1 VLAGYRTSGTLP
13 EWGEQMTVS
22 ERAGRP
28 AESSMLV
35 DVDRLV
41 KAYYE
46 EQPDPAEATQQVA
59 FGTSGHRGSAL
70 KGSFNEA
77 HILATTEAICRYRE
91 AQGIGG
97 PLYLGRD
104 THALSEPAQRT
115 ALEVLAAHGVQ
126 VRVDSGDRPTPTPAL
141 SLAILAWN
149 RDRRDHLADGIVVT
163 PSHNPPEDGGFKYN
177 PPNGGPADT
186 DITGWVQDEANRLLR
201 AGLDGVRRVPAEEA
215 AAAPTVER
223 YDYVAAYVED
233 LATIVDLEA
242 VRGAGLRLGVD
253 PLGGAAVDYWSAI
266 ADRYGLDL
274 EVVNQAVDPTFRFMT
289 VDWDGKIRMDPS
301 SQYAMAG
308 LIDLRDR
315 FDVAFA
321 NDADA
326 DRHGIVTGGAGLL
339 NPNHYLAA
347 MVAYLFGGGRD
358 WGERVG
364 VGKTLVSSS
373 MMDRVAA
380 DLGRRLDEVPVGFKW
395 FVDGLLDGSLGFGGE
410 ESAGASFLRRDG
422 TVWTTDK
429 DGIVCCLL
437 AAEMTARRG
446 ADPGAQYRE
455 LTARFGDPAYRRVDA
470 PATPEQKA
478 VLKRLSAGDVQAS
491 ELAGEPITDVLTTA
505 PANGAAIG
513 GVKVVTRNG
522 WFAARPSGTEDVYK
536 VYAESF
542 LGTEHLERILEEAT
556 AVVSAALEAAS

>member
-1 VLAGYRTSGTLP
+1 V
-13 EWGEQMTVS
+13 
-22 ERAGRP
+22 
-28 AESSMLV
+28 
-35 DVDRLV
+35 
-41 KAYYE
+41 
-46 EQPDPAEATQQVA
+46 
-59 FGTSGHRGSAL
+59 
-70 KGSFNEA
+70 
-77 HILATTEAICRYRE
+77 ATTEAICRYRAE
-91 AQGIGG
+91 RGIDG
-97 PLYLGRD
+97 PLFLGRD

-115 ALEVLAAHGVQ
+115 ALEVLAAHGIE
-126 VRVDSGDRPTPTPAL
+126 VRVDAGGRPTPTPAI
-141 SLAILAWN
+141 SHAILTWN
-149 RDRRDHLADGIVVT
+149 QDRRDQLADGIVVT

-186 DITGWVQDEANRLLR
+186 DVTGWVQDTANRLLR
-201 AGLDGVRRVPAEEA
+201 EGLDGVRRLPADQA
-215 AAAPTVER
+215 ATAPGVQP

-233 LATIVDLEA
+233 LSAAVDLEA

-253 PLGGAAVDYWSAI
+253 PLGGAAVDYWAAI

-274 EVVNQAVDPTFRFMT
+274 EVVNDAVDPTFRFMS

-301 SQYAMAG
+301 SRYAMAG
-308 LIDLRDR
+308 LIELRDR

-326 DRHGIVTGGAGLL
+326 DRHGIVTAEAGLL

-358 WGERVG
+358 WGSEVG

-373 MMDRVAA
+373 MIDRVAA
-380 DLGRRLDEVPVGFKW
+380 DLGRRLAEVPVGFKW

-422 TVWTTDK
+422 RVWTTDK

-437 AAEMTARRG
+437 AAELTARRG
-446 ADPGAQYRE
+446 LDPGALYRQ
-455 LTARFGDPAYRRVDA
+455 LTERFGDPAYRRVDA
-470 PATPEQKA
+470 PATPDQKA
-478 VLKRLSAGDVQAS
+478 VLAKLSAGAVQAA
-491 ELAGEPITDVLTTA
+491 ELAGDPITDVRTTA
-505 PANGAAIG
+505 PANGAPIG
-513 GVKVVTRNG
+513 GVKVSTGHG

-542 LGTEHLERILEEAT
+542 KGEAHLERILEEAT
-556 AVVSAALEAAS
+556 AVVSAALKASTGA

>member
-1 VLAGYRTSGTLP
+1 
-13 EWGEQMTVS
+13 MTVS

-28 AESSMLV
+28 AEASMLV
-35 DVDRLV
+35 DVERLV
-41 KAYYE
+41 RAYYD
-46 EQPDPAEATQQVA
+46 EQPDPSAPEQQVA

-70 KGSFNEA
+70 KASFNEA
-77 HILATTEAICRYRE
+77 HILATTEAICRYRGQ
-91 AQGIGG
+91 QGIDG
-97 PLYLGRD
+97 PLFLGRD

-115 ALEVLAAHGVQ
+115 ALEVLAAHGVE
-126 VRVDSGDRPTPTPAL
+126 VRVDAGDRPTPTPAI
-141 SLAILAWN
+141 SHAILTWN
-149 RDRRDHLADGIVVT
+149 RDRPGQPADGIVVT

-201 AGLDGVRRVPAEEA
+201 DGLDGVRRVPAEQA
-215 AAAPTVER
+215 ADAPGVER

-233 LATIVDLEA
+233 LGAVVDLEA
-242 VRGAGLRLGVD
+242 VRGAGLRLGAD
-253 PLGGAAVDYWSAI
+253 PLGGAAVDYWAAI
-266 ADRYGLDL
+266 AERYRLDL
-274 EVVNQAVDPTFRFMT
+274 EVVNDAVDPTFRFMPL
-289 VDWDGKIRMDPS
+289 DWDGKIRMDPS
-301 SQYAMAG
+301 SRYAMAG

-326 DRHGIVTGGAGLL
+326 DRHGIVTAGAGLL

-347 MVAYLFGGGRD
+347 MVAYLFGGDRD
-358 WGERVG
+358 WGAGVG
-364 VGKTLVSSS
+364 VGKTLVSSG
-373 MMDRVAA
+373 MIDRVAA

-455 LTARFGDPAYRRVDA
+455 LTARFGDPAYRRIDA

-491 ELAGEPITDVLTTA
+491 ELAGEPISDVLTTA
-505 PANGAAIG
+505 PANGAALG
-513 GVKVVTRNG
+513 GVKVATAHG

-542 LGTEHLERILEEAT
+542 RGPEHLERILEEAQ
-556 AVVSAALEAAS
+556 AVVAAALEAAGA